1 MKEQDVFQLAS
12 ECELFKIKS
21 FVEMTKE
28 EWELIFNFAQ
38 AVRAETLE
46 EVLGQIS
53 NIPSSF
59 EP

>member
-1 MKEQDVFQLAS
+1 MKRIDVFQLAS

-21 FVEMTKE
+21 FAEFTPE
-28 EWELIFNFAQ
+28 EWQLIIDFAQ

-46 EVLGQIS
+46 EVLAQIS

-59 EP
+59 EE

>member
-1 MKEQDVFQLAS
+1 MKEQEVIQLAS

-21 FVEMTKE
+21 FTQLTKE

-59 EP
+59 DP